1 MIDLKGQTAVVFGL
15 ANKRS
20 IAWAIAQKLSAAG
33 AQIAIC
39 YQNER
44 LRAEA
49 EALAGELPDAAIF
62 QCDVSSDQ
70 EIDAVFKQL
79 KDRYGKLNT
88 LVHSVAFA
96 PAEELHND
104 FLLTTRDGFRVAHEI
119 SVYSLIAL
127 SRGAAPLMTDGG
139 SIMTM
144 TYYGSQKVVP
154 RYNVMG
160 VAKAAL
166 EATVRYLANDLGAMN
181 IRVNA
186 ISAGPIKTLA
196 ARGIGGLGEMLKVH
210 AARSPLQRNVDPAE
224 VGNAALFLAS
234 ELASGITG
242 EVLYVDCGYNVVSF
256 ATSELVNM
264 KG

>member
-20 IAWAIAQKLSAAG
+20 IAWAIAQKLAAAG

-44 LRAEA
+44 LRTEA
-49 EALAGELPDAAIF
+49 EALAGELPDAAVF
-62 QCDVSSDQ
+62 QCDVSSDE
-70 EIDAVFKQL
+70 EIDAVFAQL
-79 KDRYGKLNT
+79 KERYGKLHT
-88 LVHSVAFA
+88 VVHSVAFA
-96 PAEELHND
+96 PPHELQND
-104 FLLTTRDGFRVAHEI
+104 FLLTSREGFRIAHEV

-127 SRGAAPLMTDGG
+127 SRGAAPLMTEGG
-139 SIMTM
+139 SIITL

-166 EATVRYLANDLGAMN
+166 EATVRYLAADLGREK

-210 AARSPLQRNVDPAE
+210 AARSPLGRNVEPSE
-224 VGNAALFLAS
+224 VGSAALFLAS
-234 ELASGITG
+234 DLSSGISG

-256 ATSELVNM
+256 STAELQNI

>member
-1 MIDLKGQTAVVFGL
+1 
-15 ANKRS
+15 
-20 IAWAIAQKLSAAG
+20 
-33 AQIAIC
+33 
-39 YQNER
+39 
-44 LRAEA
+44 
-49 EALAGELPDAAIF
+49 
-62 QCDVSSDQ
+62 
-70 EIDAVFKQL
+70 
-79 KDRYGKLNT
+79 
-88 LVHSVAFA
+88 
-96 PAEELHND
+96 
-104 FLLTTRDGFRVAHEI
+104 
-119 SVYSLIAL
+119 
-127 SRGAAPLMTDGG
+127 
-139 SIMTM
+139 M

>member
-20 IAWAIAQKLSAAG
+20 IAWAIAQKLAAAG

-44 LRAEA
+44 LRPEA
-49 EALAGELPDAAIF
+49 EALAGELPQAAVF
-62 QCDVSSDQ
+62 VCDVSSDK
-70 EIDAVFKQL
+70 EIDAVFAQL
-79 KDRYGKLNT
+79 KERYGKLNIV
-88 LVHSVAFA
+88 VHSVAFA

-104 FLLTTRDGFRVAHEI
+104 FLQTSRDGFRVAHEI

-127 SRGAAPLMTDGG
+127 SRAAAPLMTDGG

-166 EATVRYLANDLGAMN
+166 EATVRYLAADLGSKK

-196 ARGIGGLGEMLKVH
+196 ARGIGGLGEMLRVH
-210 AARSPLQRNVDPAE
+210 AERAPLKRNTDPAE

-234 ELASGITG
+234 DLSAGITG
-242 EVLYVDCGYNVVSF
+242 DVLYVDGGYNVVAF
-256 ATSELVNM
+256 ASSELEG
-264 KG
+264 K

>member
-44 LRAEA
+44 LKVEA

-70 EIDAVFKQL
+70 EIDAVFAQL
-79 KDRYGKLNT
+79 RERYGKLHI

-96 PAEELHND
+96 PPEELHND
-104 FLLTTRDGFRVAHEI
+104 FLLTSREGFRIAHEV

-127 SRGAAPLMTDGG
+127 ARGAAPLMTDGG
-139 SIMTM
+139 SIMTL

-166 EATVRYLANDLGAMN
+166 EATVRYLATDLGGMK

-210 AARSPLQRNVDPAE
+210 AARSPLQRNVEPAE

-234 ELASGITG
+234 DLASGISG

-256 ATSELVNM
+256 ASAELVNM